1 MRRINVPSSVIIS
14 EDLKVRLHSRIF
26 LWLLEEISM
35 CIFDQH
41 LDGSGGIKKT
51 KDSVFSSYL
60 ECSGLKANDEKTE
73 ILALGSNFLQKTNF
87 PKHNV
92 CEVIKILG
100 IYFCYDERQRDNL
113 NFRQTLKSIKK
124 SVKIRKWRGLPFWEL
139 EFK

>member
-1 MRRINVPSSVIIS
+1 MVVGGDFNVYLRPRLRRERRYQ
-14 EDLKVRLHSRIF
+14 EDERLGV
-26 LWLLEEISM
+26 LEL
-35 CIFDQH
+35 F
-41 LDGSGGIKKT
+41 G
-51 KDSVFSSYL
+51 
-60 ECSGLKANDEKTE
+60 ECSGLKVNDEKTE

-139 EFK
+139 EYK